1 MLLASFPAGPWQ
13 TNCYLI
19 AAGEGADAVVIDPG
33 VGAFE
38 QVAAAAESRG
48 IGVAGVLLTHGH
60 LDHVAGAADV
70 AQRWGVPVWLHPAER
85 ELLTDA
91 GPIVPA
97 ALDLARELGVRLRE
111 PADLRPVAG
120 GEEVVVGGLEFVVR
134 HAPGHRPG
142 CVLYAVADPQD
153 GPLLFSGDVLFAGSI
168 GRVDLPGGDA
178 QAMLATLLYVADLPG
193 DWVVLPGHGPR
204 TTIARERATNPYLQA
219 TFLR

>member
-70 AQRWGVPVWLHPAER
+70 AQRWGVPVDNYRVDADSTVMVPPLRARGSWRPGLEPSSPGLAPVA
-85 ELLTDA
+85 LLTVSIIQRSSA
-91 GPIVPA
+91 PSGSSTPTASTVPGTA
-97 ALDLARELGVRLRE
+97 
-111 PADLRPVAG
+111 
-120 GEEVVVGGLEFVVR
+120 
-134 HAPGHRPG
+134 
-142 CVLYAVADPQD
+142 
-153 GPLLFSGDVLFAGSI
+153 
-168 GRVDLPGGDA
+168 
-178 QAMLATLLYVADLPG
+178 
-193 DWVVLPGHGPR
+193 
-204 TTIARERATNPYLQA
+204 
-219 TFLR
+219 